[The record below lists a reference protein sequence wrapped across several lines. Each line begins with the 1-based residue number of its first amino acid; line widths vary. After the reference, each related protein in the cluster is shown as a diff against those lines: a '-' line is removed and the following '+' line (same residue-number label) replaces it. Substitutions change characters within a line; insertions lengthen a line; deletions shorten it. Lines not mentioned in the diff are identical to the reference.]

1 MMKVIPVPRA
11 TIARVESGAEGEGER
26 DRETLRKTGGG
37 PRAKRQVQEV
47 QSFPEGQ
54 RRERQTQIIHSQEW
68 EWVSVRKGQSAG
80 AG

>member
-11 TIARVESGAEGEGER
+11 TIARVESGAEGEGEN
-26 DRETLRKTGGG
+26 RETLRKTGGG
-37 PRAKRQVQEV
+37 PRVKRQVQEE

-68 EWVSVRKGQSAG
+68 EWVSVRKGQSTG